1 MCPTVVSPAGP
12 PALDWAAVAAR
23 FPARPPADLDTVLD
37 ATGICIE
44 RHGLRRTTMTDI
56 AREAGIARSTLYQK
70 VASVEHAV
78 VGYATRELH
87 RFFDDQREAD
97 DVTSARG
104 VVRSMAQL
112 VRWVW
117 DQPAYARLR
126 DETDLLAGL
135 FSSRDALLDVMT
147 IMMTPPL
154 ALLVD
159 AGIVR
164 PHDPALLAGW
174 IARTLVMVT
183 LAPPPGDLEDALVAM
198 LLPALE
204 PAAASS

>member
-1 MCPTVVSPAGP
+1 MCPTVVSSGRPLV
-12 PALDWAAVAAR
+12 LDWADVAAR
-23 FPARPPADLDTVLD
+23 FPPRPPRELDAVLD
-37 ATGICIE
+37 ATGACIE

-78 VGYATRELH
+78 RGYATRELH

-104 VVRSMAQL
+104 VIRAMAQL
-112 VRWVW
+112 VHWVW
-117 DQPAYARLR
+117 DQPAYARVR
-126 DETDLLAGL
+126 DETELLAGL

-147 IMMTPPL
+147 IMMAPPL

-159 AGIVR
+159 AGVVR
-164 PHDPALLAGW
+164 RHDPPLLAEW
-174 IARTLVMVT
+174 IARTLVMAT
-183 LAPPPGDLEDALVAM
+183 LAPPTGDLEDVLVAM

-204 PAAASS
+204 PGPVAP